1 MLRAVV
7 TFKFLMLRLTKHSNG
22 RTGFFSFLHGKSQ
35 AYFQVQ
41 PDRLGWKHWEY
52 LHLLLTWQ
60 AVLRASCG
68 SKTRGALMGF
78 AEFL

>member
-35 AYFQVQ
+35 VCIQVQ
-41 PDRLGWKHWEY
+41 PDRLGWMHWEY

-60 AVLRASCG
+60 AALRAGCD